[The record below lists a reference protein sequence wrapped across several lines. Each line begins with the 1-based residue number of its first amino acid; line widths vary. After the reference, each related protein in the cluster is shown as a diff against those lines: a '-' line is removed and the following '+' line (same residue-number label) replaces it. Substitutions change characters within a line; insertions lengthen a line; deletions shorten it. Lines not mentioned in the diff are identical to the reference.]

1 MLWAVTQGRTSST
14 CFSKVTRVEILRFAD
29 VSDEF
34 ALAEAEGDLNAAGF
48 RASHL
53 EYWAKA
59 GATVTDDTMIV
70 TVYFDLLPEVTRS

>member
-1 MLWAVTQGRTSST
+1 M
-14 CFSKVTRVEILRFAD
+14 
-29 VSDEF
+29 SDEF